1 MHFIQLLS
9 SYRKIASSTAA
20 ISMAVSTMI
29 PSPVYAGSDGTDS
42 KAPIQPVAAESV
54 TGAELYAINCNRCH
68 EERFPKEFTAT
79 EWTTLMLHMRVRAN
93 LTAAESKKIL
103 KYLQGQAGN

>member
-1 MHFIQLLS
+1 MHFIKLFDRF
-9 SYRKIASSTAA
+9 RKLGCSTAA
-20 ISMAVSTMI
+20 IAIVVSTMI
-29 PSPVYAGSDGTDS
+29 TGSVQAGPDGTDA
-42 KAPIQPVAAESV
+42 KAPIQPAAAQAA

-93 LTAAESKKIL
+93 LTAPECKKIL

>member
-1 MHFIQLLS
+1 
-9 SYRKIASSTAA
+9 
-20 ISMAVSTMI
+20 MI
-29 PSPVYAGSDGTDS
+29 TGSVQAGPDGTDA
-42 KAPIQPVAAESV
+42 KAPIQPVAAQAP
-54 TGAELYAINCNRCH
+54 TGAELYAVNCNRCH